1 MIVHA
6 VKHGLNTVSIDAGL
20 SLVCFTQIDYT
31 SPLSDLLIMPFHY
44 FNGLGTDLAF
54 SFVILVV
61 VLLKRLKQTAR
72 LIS

>member
-6 VKHGLNTVSIDAGL
+6 VKHGLNAVSIDAGL

-31 SPLSDLLIMPFHY
+31 SPLSGLLIISLHY
-44 FNGLGTDLAF
+44 FNGLGTNLAF
-54 SFVILVV
+54 SFVLLVV
-61 VLLKRLKQTAR
+61 VLLKRLKKTER